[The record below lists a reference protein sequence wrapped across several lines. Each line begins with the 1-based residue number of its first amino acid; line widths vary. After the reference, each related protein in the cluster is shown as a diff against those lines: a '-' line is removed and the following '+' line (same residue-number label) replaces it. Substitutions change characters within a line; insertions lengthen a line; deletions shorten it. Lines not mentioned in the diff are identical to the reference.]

1 MPILM
6 TIWEGTRYESP
17 NIRFG
22 VKMYLN
28 ITIMS
33 FVGGKQILFNWRK
46 KLEKTEMAMT
56 RMRRLSRPLRPICFP
71 EMSDPT
77 YLHFP
82 CTLPHILQNSPPLLW
97 KTCLTPL
104 ITAPHLRSVHPW
116 FPVLTSPPRPTC
128 NNLRNFHI
136 PFLSQKSFRDYPLEY
151 SHEGKAL
158 KIPQA
163 LQMLSRSH
171 PDCQSLTLIS
181 SFSICQDSYYWFV
194 KPA

>member
-6 TIWEGTRYESP
+6 TIGEGTRYEQTFYLVSKCISISP
-17 NIRFG
+17 LCLLSERNKFSSIEE
-22 VKMYLN
+22 
-28 ITIMS
+28 
-33 FVGGKQILFNWRK
+33 K
-46 KLEKTEMAMT
+46 KLEKLEMAMT

-116 FPVLTSPPRPTC
+116 FPILTPPPGPTC
-128 NNLRNFHI
+128 NNYAISTSPSCLRN
-136 PFLSQKSFRDYPLEY
+136 LSGIIHWNTLMKERHWKYRKHCKCCPGHTLTV
-151 SHEGKAL
+151 SHS
-158 KIPQA
+158 P
-163 LQMLSRSH
+163 
-171 PDCQSLTLIS
+171 
-181 SFSICQDSYYWFV
+181 WFPV
-194 KPA
+194 SQFARNGILCR

>member
-6 TIWEGTRYESP
+6 TIWEGTRYEQTFYLVSKCISISP
-17 NIRFG
+17 LRLLWDRNKFSSIEE
-22 VKMYLN
+22 
-28 ITIMS
+28 
-33 FVGGKQILFNWRK
+33 K
-46 KLEKTEMAMT
+46 KLEKLEMAMT
-56 RMRRLSRPLRPICFP
+56 RMKRLSRPLRPICFP

-77 YLHFP
+77 YLNFP

-116 FPVLTSPPRPTC
+116 FPVLTPPPRPTC

-151 SHEGKAL
+151 SHGG
-158 KIPQA
+158 
-163 LQMLSRSH
+163 
-171 PDCQSLTLIS
+171 
-181 SFSICQDSYYWFV
+181 
-194 KPA
+194 